1 MADKQVSS
9 GNGSTRT
16 EVHNENIVRPTL
28 EELPEDLQK
37 QLQEKVEAVQRAF
50 LLSCHKDRHD
60 RVKQYTE
67 PVYGEAVTAPTDVN
81 PVDSLPKFDD
91 PYPTHAN
98 YAKMLQDESNVLM
111 DTIAQLRVQVNARF

>member
-67 PVYGEAVTAPTDVN
+67 PVYGEVTSASTEAISSDGP
-81 PVDSLPKFDD
+81 PKFDD

-111 DTIAQLRVQVNARF
+111 DTIAQLRDQVNARF